1 MAFGT
6 ALRGSFPQEWIAQL
20 RSRLDIVDVVG
31 QTVALKKNG
40 GRYWGLCPF
49 HNEKTP
55 SFSVRP
61 DVQVYY
67 CFGCKAGGDVI
78 SFVMETEHLEFIEAL
93 KELAERVHMPLP
105 DTTDMTELH
114 RSRTERESILALNKR
129 AAQWFHSRLWTN
141 DGKPYLD
148 YLYRRGLDDSGI
160 RRFGLGAAGADGQS
174 LTRALR
180 DGDTPEELIVKAC
193 LAVKREDRSF
203 DFFRGRAMFPILDAK
218 GGVVAFGGRTMG
230 DQQPKYLNS
239 PDTPVF
245 NKRRNVYG
253 VHELRKAK
261 NLRRIVLVEGYMDA
275 VSLLNAGVVGVVATL
290 GTSLTPEQVTL
301 IRRYAPEALIA
312 YDGDEAGQKAA
323 LRALDLFQAAD
334 MPARVVTFPDGMDP
348 DDFIRREG
356 LTGFNALAE
365 SRGTRS
371 AYQFRLARLAM
382 QFDLSKPD
390 ERMRYAIEAA
400 KVLKTVREPVELDSL
415 LDRLIVDTG
424 YSKETLAR
432 QIGSTPMPARP
443 RIAPEEWTAPT
454 PGAPSMIS
462 RDIDKAART
471 LLSLMGAGRVPVG
484 TVGCD
489 DFVNPM
495 HQAVYRGLAEGRS
508 AAELID
514 DANEDD
520 VRAETLA
527 IFGETSDVSEE
538 ALPRVINDCIER
550 LRMAKLNARIN
561 ELLSAI
567 NTNAGS
573 ARAEGM
579 KELNELLA
587 KRQGLRSGSSARA

>member
-20 RSRLDIVDVVG
+20 RSRLDIVDVVS

-78 SFVMETEHLEFIEAL
+78 SFVMETERLEFIEAL

-114 RSRTERESILALNKR
+114 RSRTERERILALNKR
-129 AAQWFHSRLWTN
+129 AAQWFHSRLWTSE
-141 DGKPYLD
+141 GKPYLE

-174 LTRALR
+174 LMRALR
-180 DGDTPEELIVKAC
+180 DDDTPEDLIVKAC
-193 LAVKREDRSF
+193 LAAKREDRSF
-203 DFFRGRAMFPILDAK
+203 DFFRGRAMFPIMDAK
-218 GGVVAFGGRTMG
+218 GGVVAFGGRAMG

-290 GTSLTPEQVTL
+290 GTSLTSEQVTL
-301 IRRYAPEALIA
+301 IHRYAPEALIA

-356 LTGFNALAE
+356 LTGFDALVE
-365 SRGTRS
+365 SHSARS
-371 AYQFRLARLAM
+371 AYQFRLARLAI

-400 KVLKTVREPVELDSL
+400 KILKTVREPVELDSL

-432 QIGSTPMPARP
+432 QIGSTPMPARS
-443 RIAPEEWTAPT
+443 RIAPEELAAPT
-454 PGAPSMIS
+454 RGIPSMVS
-462 RDIDKAART
+462 RETDKAART
-471 LLSLMGAGRVPVG
+471 LLSLMGAGRIPVG
-484 TVGCD
+484 TVDCD
-489 DFVNPM
+489 DFENPT
-495 HQAVYRGLAEGRS
+495 HQVVCQGLAEGRS

-514 DANEDD
+514 DSSDDD
-520 VRAETLA
+520 VRTETLA
-527 IFGETSDVSEE
+527 IFGEPRDVSEE
-538 ALPRVINDCIER
+538 ELPRTINDCIER

-561 ELLSAI
+561 ELLAAI
-567 NTNAGS
+567 STNAGS
-573 ARAEGM
+573 SGAEG
-579 KELNELLA
+579 KNELNELLTR
-587 KRQGLRSGSSARA
+587 RQRLRSGLSGHA